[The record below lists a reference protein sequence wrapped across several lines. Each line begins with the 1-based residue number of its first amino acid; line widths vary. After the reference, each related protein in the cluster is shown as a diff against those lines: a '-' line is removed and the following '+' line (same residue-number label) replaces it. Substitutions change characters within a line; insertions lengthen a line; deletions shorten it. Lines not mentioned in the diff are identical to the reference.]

1 VVADVAAAWVA
12 AAIQAEEVAT
22 LVVEVDIREAVVATQ
37 AAEVDA
43 NVIPMINRIRTAAVR
58 LAGAPTMI
66 P

>member
-1 VVADVAAAWVA
+1 MVADVAAAWVA